1 MDIQFV
7 LDPYACA
14 KYLMSY
20 TTKPEREMSLLL
32 EATHKECREGN
43 MTVREEMKKLT
54 GTFFNHR
61 QVSVQEAIYRATK
74 MPLTYS
80 SRGFVFVPAHSNS
93 CKFLKPPN
101 ILKEMDPEDNN
112 IYMSNLADKYFDRPA
127 DPEFDICMADFASKY
142 EIISIKKKINNP
154 KTPIKWL
161 QTLNFAIKKRCN
173 HNAIIRYPYFNRETD
188 RENYFENLLSLYL
201 PIRSRDDLKKPYE
214 LYYEIGEVFDAR
226 LQCIRKVKDIVHE
239 NQRKYEAHVK
249 ETSETESLFNELSLN
264 MKDNEWAE
272 IVANKEKHSTW
283 SREIEQEDNPDF
295 NIIHKRKNK
304 NTFIDLKQ
312 TYATTDEMRPLL
324 ESMNNEQQEVFYH
337 VREWCTKRLHNPDIE
352 PLRLFV
358 TGGAGT
364 GKSHL
369 LKCLHYEATKI
380 FSRKKH
386 LEPDEN
392 IDEIHTLITAFTGAA
407 AVNVGGVTIHSAFGI
422 GTQSNSLNDHLSC
435 DKLNSYRCKLHSL
448 KLLFVDEVS
457 LIQAKL
463 WGAMHAR
470 LTQIM
475 GIHSNT
481 AIFGNV
487 GIIAIG
493 DFYQCSP
500 VASSS
505 IYSSLLWSD
514 HFEYIELKI
523 NERQKTNSSFSQM
536 LNRIRKLK
544 KKEDM
549 DKEDRDSLE
558 KCHRRYL
565 HKEYHSEALHLFARN
580 AQVDAHNGEMI
591 EKICTNIRTFYEVD
605 SNNKEIKQNESKHT
619 KKINKPLRLAKNARV
634 MITKNI
640 CVKDGLANGVTGRI
654 VEFVENNN
662 AHISHII
669 IKCDSPKVGRLHR
682 VSCPHCHGRDTIC
695 IIRESDSI
703 DQQDFDVRS
712 RKAIKQFPLR
722 LSWAMTIHKAQGI
735 TVDQVVISTKD
746 FFGSGMGYT
755 ALSRV
760 RTLEGLFLID
770 LRVDKFYCN
779 ENVDRILSQMKEM
792 KRKTSIFRHSPEFL
806 NILFHNIE
814 GLKCNFNALRNHY
827 LTRQADLICLTE
839 TWLNDNNQI
848 DKFTINGYTLIH
860 KSRSCLFSTNHSLH
874 SQKGGG
880 VAIYYRD
887 NMSVKTIDST
897 EYLDLE
903 HITLK
908 LEKEKIII
916 IVCYRSP
923 QEAKRNFIEN
933 LIRHLKQF
941 DSNEHILILGD
952 MNEDSFQTK
961 SKTIERSLKKLGFV
975 NTFRHL
981 ATTNSLTSLDCAYLN
996 FVPCEK
1002 ESKQV
1007 IATFYSFHEALTLSI
1022 NSTKDKVHN
1031 YIETEDDSDER
1042 MEVNSTSESL
1052 PLITTISYNSNKRK
1066 STSIGKK
1073 NNKKF
1078 KNKTFLPVMD
1088 KNNDS
1093 ANYDKKNPDST
1104 KITDVNKSPSTRE
1117 LEFLSNLKETVPFN
1131 NLTIGD
1137 SRFHSLTEQL
1147 RVLNLRTIAI
1157 IGDGNCFFRAISDQL
1172 FDTQTYH
1179 RRLRS
1184 DAITYIRR
1192 NIAAFEFFVS
1202 DEDNTIYDYI
1212 FRMEKNYT
1220 YADHLIIMAT
1230 ASILNQNIII
1240 HEYGKRPL
1248 LIPGSDYI
1256 DRQLHIS
1263 YNPYNQH
1270 YESVKDFD
1278 EAIPIMS
1285 FDDLQLT

>member
-1 MDIQFV
+1 
-7 LDPYACA
+7 
-14 KYLMSY
+14 
-20 TTKPEREMSLLL
+20 
-32 EATHKECREGN
+32 
-43 MTVREEMKKLT
+43 
-54 GTFFNHR
+54 
-61 QVSVQEAIYRATK
+61 

-80 SRGFVFVPAHSNS
+80 SRGFVFVPSHSNS

-101 ILKEMDPEDNN
+101 ILKQMDPEDDN

-142 EIISIKKKINNP
+142 EILSINKNTKHP
-154 KTPIKWL
+154 KTPIKRL

-173 HNAIIRYPYFNRETD
+173 RSAIIRYPYFNRETD

-201 PIRSRDDLKKPYE
+201 PIRSRNELKKPYE
-214 LYYEIGEVFDAR
+214 LFYEKGETFDTR
-226 LQCIRKVKDIVHE
+226 QQCIRKVKDIVLE
-239 NQRKYEAHVK
+239 NQKKYEAHVK
-249 ETSETESLFNELSLN
+249 ETGETESLFNELSLS

-272 IVANKEKHSTW
+272 IVANKEKHSIW
-283 SREIEQEDNPDF
+283 SKEIEQDDNPDF
-295 NIIHKRKNK
+295 NIIHKSKNK

-337 VREWCTKRLHNPDIE
+337 VREWCTKRLHNPHIE

-580 AQVDAHNGEMI
+580 AQVDAHNEEMI

-605 SNNKEIKQNESKHT
+605 SNDKEIKQNESKHT
-619 KKINKPLRLAKNARV
+619 KKINKSLRLAKNARV
-634 MITKNI
+634 MMTKNI
-640 CVKDGLANGVTGRI
+640 CVNDGLANGVTGHI
-654 VEFVENNN
+654 VEFVENDY
-662 AHISHII
+662 AHVSHII

-695 IIRESDSI
+695 VIRENDSI

-712 RKAIKQFPLR
+712 KKAIKQFPLR

-770 LRVDKFYCN
+770 VHFDKFYCN
-779 ENVDRILSQMKEM
+779 ENVDRVLSQMKEM
-792 KRKTSIFRHSPEFL
+792 KRKAPIFRDSSEFL

-814 GLKCNFNALRNHY
+814 GLKCNFNAFRNHHV
-827 LTRQADLICLTE
+827 TQKADLICLAE
-839 TWLNDNNQI
+839 TWLNNNNNQI
-848 DKFTINGYTLIH
+848 NKFQINGYTLIH
-860 KSRSCLFSTNHSLH
+860 KSRSCSFSTNHPLH

-880 VAIYYRD
+880 VAIYFRKEI
-887 NMSVKTIDST
+887 SIKKIDSCKHLNL
-897 EYLDLE
+897 EY
-903 HITLK
+903 ITFEV
-908 LEKEKIII
+908 EKNSTTI

-923 QEAKRNFIEN
+923 QQSKNEFLIN
-933 LIRHLKQF
+933 LTEHLEQISIQK
-941 DSNEHILILGD
+941 HILLIGD
-952 MNEDSFQTK
+952 LNEDTLSNK
-961 SKTIERSLKKLGFV
+961 SKPIEIKLQSLGFT
-975 NTFRHL
+975 NIFKRL
-981 ATTNSLTSLDCAYLN
+981 PTTNSLSSIDCIYSN
-996 FVPCEK
+996 FISNKDQYYDV
-1002 ESKQV
+1002 
-1007 IATFYSFHEALTLSI
+1007 AGTYYSFHDALILSVNIENGKSKPNIENELI
-1022 NSTKDKVHN
+1022 NEITM
-1031 YIETEDDSDER
+1031 ETNNSFQTSS
-1042 MEVNSTSESL
+1042 EVVK
-1052 PLITTISYNSNKRK
+1052 ISKQINKRK
-1066 STSIGKK
+1066 EISRKRT
-1073 NNKKF
+1073 NNQPLKR
-1078 KNKTFLPVMD
+1078 
-1088 KNNDS
+1088 
-1093 ANYDKKNPDST
+1093 T
-1104 KITDVNKSPSTRE
+1104 KITTNDISTNSGLKEKQLLFLRNVDKTMDINS
-1117 LEFLSNLKETVPFN
+1117 LEYLSNTLS
-1131 NLTIGD
+1131 LIDQLATIG
-1137 SRFHSLTEQL
+1137 LKKINIL
-1147 RVLNLRTIAI
+1147 
-1157 IGDGNCFFRAISDQL
+1157 GDGNCFFRAISHQL
-1172 FDTQTYH
+1172 YRH
-1179 RRLRS
+1179 E
-1184 DAITYIRR
+1184 
-1192 NIAAFEFFVS
+1192 N
-1202 DEDNTIYDYI
+1202 
-1212 FRMEKNYT
+1212 
-1220 YADHLIIMAT
+1220 DHL
-1230 ASILNQNIII
+1230 NIRS
-1240 HEYGKRPL
+1240 ET
-1248 LIPGSDYI
+1248 
-1256 DRQLHIS
+1256 IS
-1263 YNPYNQH
+1263 YLISNKN
-1270 YESVKDFD
+1270 DFEPFID
-1278 EAIPIMS
+1278 ETDSTIENYIE
-1285 FDDLQLT
+1285 